1 MPEPITTVIGFDYGT
16 RWTGVAVGQT
26 LTRKAQPLNAIK
38 TGDWDAVRKL
48 IDAWQPQKFIVGLPL
63 NMAGGKQEMSE
74 RAERFGRQLEGRFG
88 IPTEMI
94 DERLT
99 TREAYLIAIESE
111 RKHSKTEID
120 SLSAVLITESWLRGA
135 D

>member
-1 MPEPITTVIGFDYGT
+1 MPDPITTVIGFDYGT

-26 LTRKAQPLNAIK
+26 LTRKAHALQAIK
-38 TGDWDAVRKL
+38 TGDWDAVEKL
-48 IDAWQPQKFIVGLPL
+48 IEAWQPQKFIVGLPL
-63 NMAGGKQEMSE
+63 DMAGEKQEMSD

-88 IPTEMI
+88 IPTEMV

-111 RKHSKTEID
+111 RKHSKTDID
-120 SLSAVLITESWLRGA
+120 SLSAVLITETWLSGA
-135 D
+135 E